1 MGGTNGQMSL
11 MDALAIVS
19 FLIGVANYGE
29 NVSQGQMQ
37 ETVSSA
43 VEDVHSH
50 LQTQDDKI
58 DYIISLLK
66 EGERDG
72 SHGTETL

>member
-1 MGGTNGQMSL
+1 MGGFNGQMSL

-37 ETVSSA
+37 DTVSQA
-43 VEDVHSH
+43 VKDIHQH
-50 LQTQDDKI
+50 LQIQDQKI
-58 DYIISLLK
+58 DEILSLLK
-66 EGERDG
+66 G
-72 SHGTETL
+72 SD